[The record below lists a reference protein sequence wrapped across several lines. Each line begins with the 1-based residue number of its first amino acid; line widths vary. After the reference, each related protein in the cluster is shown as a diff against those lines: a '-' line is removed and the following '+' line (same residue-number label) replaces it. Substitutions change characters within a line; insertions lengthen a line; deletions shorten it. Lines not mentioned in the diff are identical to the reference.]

1 MQESARKWRRKT
13 GPATVTPLPRGIS
26 TIGRGRY
33 TGSREPDAPPSHAQV
48 AHSGQ
53 EPLPGLLGAPTLA
66 YRCGGSTGISPVSR
80 LTRCEKSR
88 AGTRSR
94 VRGRGLRIARSPRV
108 GLILDARAGPLKIR
122 SAMRQAPA
130 AGRWFCA
137 PCQPLKHRASGEGGG
152 NHYRFPARA
161 TMSVALPHH
170 LDAKQHSK
178 MTVSS

>member
-33 TGSREPDAPPSHAQV
+33 TGSREPDAPPSHARA

-66 YRCGGSTGISPVSR
+66 YRCGGSTGLPPVSR

-94 VRGRGLRIARSPRV
+94 AQGSGLRIARSPRV
-108 GLILDARAGPLKIR
+108 GPIVDAGSGPLKNR
-122 SAMRQAPA
+122 SAVRQARA
-130 AGRWFCA
+130 AGRWFFA
-137 PCQPLKHRASGEGGG
+137 PCQPLKPRGSGEGEDCTTASR
-152 NHYRFPARA
+152 HAQLCPW
-161 TMSVALPHH
+161 HC
-170 LDAKQHSK
+170 
-178 MTVSS
+178 SSP